1 MATAHQPQPPRSRET
16 LSQEE
21 LTELME
27 IFTREEVTP
36 KFKGQSRGKQY
47 AVVDFWSSKDF
58 LTGFRD
64 HFSHATVDS
73 TQMSMPPVSDFTS
86 FIVAR
91 PLRKRKGKV
100 KHAERIILNQL
111 DNLYMAYKLFSGES
125 PLVIYLYSYL
135 MPCTKCAS
143 AIADKLSTHPYSN
156 ILVLLAYSQPYQ
168 PSKDFTSYV
177 TLRSRGNIK
186 ICQVS

>member
-1 MATAHQPQPPRSRET
+1 MATAHQPQPPRSQET
-16 LSQEE
+16 HSQEE
-21 LTELME
+21 LTVE
-27 IFTREEVTP
+27 IFTRKTVTP

-47 AVVDFWSSKDF
+47 AVVDFWSREDF

-64 HFSHATVDS
+64 HFSRAMVDS
-73 TQMSMPPVSDFTS
+73 TQISMPPVSDFTS

-91 PLRKRKGKV
+91 PRGKKEGKV
-100 KHAERIILNQL
+100 KHAERIILDQL

-143 AIADKLSTHPYSN
+143 AIADKLSMHPYSN

-168 PSKDFTSYV
+168 PSKDLTSYE
-177 TLRSRGNIK
+177 TLLSRGNIK
-186 ICQVS
+186 ICQAS